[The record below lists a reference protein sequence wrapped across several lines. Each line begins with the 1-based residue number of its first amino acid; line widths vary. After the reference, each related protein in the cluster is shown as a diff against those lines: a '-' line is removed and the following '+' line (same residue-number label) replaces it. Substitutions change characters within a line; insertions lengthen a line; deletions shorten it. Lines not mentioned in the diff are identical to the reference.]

1 MNQAERKFVVCDS
14 NLCTGCGICELAC
27 SAKKE
32 RVFNP
37 LFSRIHAVRLES
49 VAEPLVS
56 MSVACQLC
64 EDMPACVRACPHNA
78 LEVNKENGTIKV
90 HREGY
95 EFDCKHCGW
104 CMVACEFGAAILDP
118 EARLAIIC
126 DLCTDERP
134 EPPCVKSC
142 PYDALKL
149 ATIEEVQK
157 ECKSEAANKVLDEF
171 SRSRKDSKTFFER
184 LGYSTLPKRLQK

>member
-1 MNQAERKFVVCDS
+1 MSGAERKFVVCDPS
-14 NLCTGCGICELAC
+14 LCTGCGICELAC

-32 RVFNP
+32 KVFNP

-49 VAEPLVS
+49 VGENLVS

-64 EDMPACVRACPHNA
+64 EHMPACVRSCPHNA
-78 LEVNKENGTIKV
+78 LEVNEDNGTIMV
-90 HREGY
+90 HNKGY

-104 CMVACEFGAAILDP
+104 CMVACEFGAAVLDSK
-118 EARLAIIC
+118 ARLAVIC
-126 DLCTDERP
+126 DLCQDERP

-142 PYDALKL
+142 PYDAIKL

-157 ECKSEAANKVLDEF
+157 ESKSEIAKKVLDEF
-171 SRSRKDSKTFFER
+171 SRSRQDSKTLFER
-184 LGYSTLPKRLQK
+184 MGQSNLPKRLQK